1 MSRKRVVL
9 LARPGAARDRT
20 QAAIEQADAEVAI
33 CLDPAKATATEVRG
47 VLPDALLVVLDPV
60 VEQNLDRFDDV
71 LGDPGILAIF
81 EDADVAAK
89 REGWEIARW
98 ARHLNAKLYGH
109 GDVLPRTAEPEPEAV
124 AASATQAREED
135 LRFREELRELQ
146 LRVATLPEHAPDE
159 SNFQRNRLQGAVVV
173 AAGVGG
179 PDAVRQLLGGLQAG
193 FPRPIVLRQRI
204 EGGRYDKLVRQMQR
218 ACALKVVLG
227 QAGDSLQAGTV
238 HVLPEGIDLVAA
250 PSGLLLAAAEGEPG
264 FAELPAG
271 DSALLLL
278 SGADP
283 RLVDRAITLSF
294 AGGLALG
301 QSRDNCFDPAA
312 SNALVARGGEA
323 VSIAQLPHRLT
334 QRWPH

>member
-9 LARPGAARDRT
+9 LARPGVARDRT

-33 CLDPAKATATEVRG
+33 WLDPTRATVAEVRG

-60 VEQNLDRFDDV
+60 VEHDLERFDDV

-109 GDVLPRTAEPEPEAV
+109 ADVLPRTAAPEPEVA

-146 LRVATLPEHAPDE
+146 LRVATLPEHAPDQA
-159 SNFQRNRLQGAVVV
+159 NFQRNRLQGAVVV
-173 AAGVGG
+173 VAGVGG

-204 EGGRYDKLVRQMQR
+204 EGGQYDKLVRQMQR

-227 QAGDSLQAGTV
+227 QAGDSLEAGTV
-238 HVLPEGIDLVAA
+238 HVLPEGIDIVAA
-250 PSGLLLAAAEGEPG
+250 PAGLVLAATDGESG